1 MSPLPETGLDGRVA
15 FVTGAA
21 RGMGATHALTLA
33 SRGADV
39 LLADLDVAELH
50 GVAKQ
55 IREDTGRTVET
66 MQLDVTAPDAG
77 KRVRD
82 HAERVFGRLDIVV
95 HNAGIM
101 HDWRGIADTPAPR
114 LQPYFD
120 AVQDIRTQY
129 PSDVFD
135 ADKSAQLLKDAGVNA
150 SDIHLK
156 YLVDGNHGHLHTRNT
171 DSRPACQV
179 LVNHLAEETNLPATA
194 ARRARDSCPNGHFA
208 PIRRLHK
215 AKEFRDSDPIT
226 LPDTILEPVL
236 SRLSPLR

>member
-1 MSPLPETGLDGRVA
+1 M
-15 FVTGAA
+15 
-21 RGMGATHALTLA
+21 
-33 SRGADV
+33 
-39 LLADLDVAELH
+39 
-50 GVAKQ
+50 
-55 IREDTGRTVET
+55 
-66 MQLDVTAPDAG
+66 AP
-77 KRVRD
+77 
-82 HAERVFGRLDIVV
+82 
-95 HNAGIM
+95 
-101 HDWRGIADTPAPR
+101 
-114 LQPYFD
+114 
-120 AVQDIRTQY
+120 
-129 PSDVFD
+129 VFD
-135 ADKSAQLLKDAGVNA
+135 AKRLIVDVKRQCGNWTVTVPCFRKRPRLENWDTGSVRMRSPAVGLFHSQLT
-150 SDIHLK
+150 